1 MHETSVSAIGP
12 TTDAPAP
19 EESID
24 DRVTGAAV
32 AS

>member
-1 MHETSVSAIGP
+1 MLGTSVSAIGP

-19 EESID
+19 KKSID